1 MIEVDRLS
9 KRYGQVTAV
18 EGLSFTVPD
27 GSITGFLGPNGAG
40 KSTTMRC
47 LLGLHKPT
55 TGTVLID
62 GLPLTAQTR
71 PAEVVGAVL
80 DASWFHPGRTGLAHL
95 TTIAA
100 SAGLPDRR
108 AWEVLE
114 AVALTQAA
122 HRRIGG
128 YSLGMKQR
136 LGLAAALLGRPRNIV
151 LDEPMNGLDPQGME
165 WMRAFL
171 RDAAASGHAVLV
183 SSHLLG
189 EVETLADRL
198 IVIDNGRLLGQWDVA
213 DLLHARSRQALL
225 RTDDDERVEQA
236 LRGLRVP
243 VTALPEGL
251 CVTFDETVPDAL
263 TLSRTCR
270 DLDVLITALTDKPIR
285 LEEEFLR
292 LTDRSSEAEHGKER
306 PER

>member
-9 KRYGQVTAV
+9 KRYGQVTVV

-189 EVETLADRL
+189 E
-198 IVIDNGRLLGQWDVA
+198 WDVA

>member
-1 MIEVDRLS
+1 RCLPHLLPPRRPPPRLVRVSSCAAVRRLSIGRRSPLRPRRALPPRARCPRRRGRRRRGVAGAGPASDWRTGRRSGFGQLVPRRVRMIAVARLS
-9 KRYGQVTAV
+9 KLYGQVTAV

-27 GSITGFLGPNGAG
+27 GSITGVLGPNGAG

-55 TGTVLID
+55 TGTALID
-62 GLPLTAQTR
+62 GLPLTAQTT

-80 DASWFHPGRTGLAHL
+80 DASSFHPGRTGLAHP

-171 RDAAASGHAVLV
+171 RDAAASGHAV
-183 SSHLLG
+183 
-189 EVETLADRL
+189 
-198 IVIDNGRLLGQWDVA
+198 
-213 DLLHARSRQALL
+213 
-225 RTDDDERVEQA
+225 
-236 LRGLRVP
+236 
-243 VTALPEGL
+243 
-251 CVTFDETVPDAL
+251 
-263 TLSRTCR
+263 
-270 DLDVLITALTDKPIR
+270 
-285 LEEEFLR
+285 
-292 LTDRSSEAEHGKER
+292 
-306 PER
+306 

>member
-9 KRYGQVTAV
+9 KRYGQVTVV

-27 GSITGFLGPNGAG
+27 GAITGFLGPNGAG

-95 TTIAA
+95 TPIAA
-100 SAGLPDRR
+100 SSGLPDRR

-122 HRRIGG
+122 QRRIGG

-165 WMRAFL
+165 WMSEIGRAS
-171 RDAAASGHAVLV
+171 RRG
-183 SSHLLG
+183 G
-189 EVETLADRL
+189 VESTEGD
-198 IVIDNGRLLGQWDVA
+198 
-213 DLLHARSRQALL
+213 
-225 RTDDDERVEQA
+225 EQA
-236 LRGLRVP
+236 K
-243 VTALPEGL
+243 A
-251 CVTFDETVPDAL
+251 
-263 TLSRTCR
+263 
-270 DLDVLITALTDKPIR
+270 
-285 LEEEFLR
+285 
-292 LTDRSSEAEHGKER
+292 
-306 PER
+306 

>member
-1 MIEVDRLS
+1 
-9 KRYGQVTAV
+9 
-18 EGLSFTVPD
+18 
-27 GSITGFLGPNGAG
+27 
-40 KSTTMRC
+40 MRC

-100 SAGLPDRR
+100 SSGLPDRR

-189 EVETLADRL
+189 EMETLADRL
-198 IVIDNGRLLGQWDVA
+198 VVIDNGRLLGQWDVA

-292 LTDRSSEAEHGKER
+292 LTDRSSEAEHGTER
-306 PER
+306 SER

>member
-1 MIEVDRLS
+1 
-9 KRYGQVTAV
+9 
-18 EGLSFTVPD
+18 
-27 GSITGFLGPNGAG
+27 NGAG

-80 DASWFHPGRTGLAHL
+80 DASWFHPGRAGLAHLTTIAASAGLPDRRAWERPEAVPMPPGAVGAALVASCSPPGRTGLAHL
-95 TTIAA
+95 TTSAA

-114 AVALTQAA
+114 AVALTQPA

-151 LDEPMNGLDPQGME
+151 LDEPMNEIG
-165 WMRAFL
+165 RASC
-171 RDAAASGHAVLV
+171 R
-183 SSHLLG
+183 
-189 EVETLADRL
+189 
-198 IVIDNGRLLGQWDVA
+198 
-213 DLLHARSRQALL
+213 
-225 RTDDDERVEQA
+225 ERV
-236 LRGLRVP
+236 
-243 VTALPEGL
+243 
-251 CVTFDETVPDAL
+251 
-263 TLSRTCR
+263 
-270 DLDVLITALTDKPIR
+270 
-285 LEEEFLR
+285 
-292 LTDRSSEAEHGKER
+292 
-306 PER
+306 